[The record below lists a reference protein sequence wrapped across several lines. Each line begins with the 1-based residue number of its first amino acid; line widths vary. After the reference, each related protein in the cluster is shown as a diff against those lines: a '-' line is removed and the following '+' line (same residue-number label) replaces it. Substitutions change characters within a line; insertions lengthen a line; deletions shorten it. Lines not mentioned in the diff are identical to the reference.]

1 MPDEKMTPAADD
13 DLQTAERKSKTVDER
28 VQTRS
33 DTDVVPEIE
42 LPGAIAPNVP
52 QGGIGRE
59 GPLATSE
66 TPGPGEVALEKEQ
79 KATRTHTARG

>member
-1 MPDEKMTPAADD
+1 MPDEKATPSADD
-13 DLQTAERKSKTVDER
+13 DLLTAERKSKTVDER
-28 VQTRS
+28 VQTRL

-42 LPGAIAPNVP
+42 LPGAVAANVP

-59 GPLATSE
+59 GPLATTE

-79 KATRTHTARG
+79 KAVRTHTSHG

>member
-1 MPDEKMTPAADD
+1 MPDESKTPKPAD

-28 VQTRS
+28 VPTRL

-59 GPLATSE
+59 GPLATE
-66 TPGPGEVALEKEQ
+66 TPGPGEVVLEKEQ
-79 KATRTHTARG
+79 KAARTHTARG

>member
-1 MPDEKMTPAADD
+1 MPDEKATPAPED
-13 DLQTAERKSKTVDER
+13 DLATAERKSKTVDER
-28 VQTRS
+28 VQTRQ

-59 GPLATSE
+59 GPLATE
-66 TPGPGEVALEKEQ
+66 APGPGEVALEKEQ
-79 KATRTHTARG
+79 KAVRTPTSRG